1 MKFFIQGES
10 NIKTYRILAILIV
23 ITLILTACGNS
34 AAPAVTPTATVEGP
48 IIVVREQSI
57 EAGTVVIDQARTTIG
72 GWLAVYA
79 QICEGPGPLLGYSA
93 LANGLSRNVVIEVDM
108 LQATQTLHVRLHED
122 TGEVGRFEFPAAD
135 ATIKVAGVPV
145 ASTFQVKN
153 LSLPQNIAVPDA
165 YTVLMG
171 ESCFLPSSITI
182 PAGATIV
189 WMEMGLLD
197 HNAVAAEDGS
207 FQSPLLRKGDSFEH
221 TFSEPGVYPYYCAL
235 HGSRDGKGMAG
246 TIIVTEK

>member
-1 MKFFIQGES
+1 MKLLIQGDR
-10 NIKTYRILAILIV
+10 NIKTYRILAMLMIT
-23 ITLILTACGNS
+23 TLILTACNGR

-57 EAGTVVIDQARTTIG
+57 EAGTVVIDQARTIIS

-79 QICEGPGPLLGYSA
+79 QVCEGPGPLLGYAA
-93 LANGLSRNVVIEVDM
+93 LAGGLSRNVMIEVDM
-108 LQATQTLHVRLHED
+108 AQATQTLHVRLHED

-135 ATIKVAGVPV
+135 ATVKTAGVPV
-145 ASTFQVKN
+145 AAAFQVKN

-165 YTVLMG
+165 NTVLMG
-171 ESCFLPSSITI
+171 ESCFLPNSITI

-207 FQSPLLRKGDSFEH
+207 FQSPLLHNGESFEH
-221 TFSEPGVYPYYCAL
+221 TFYEPGVYPYFCAL

-246 TIIVTEK
+246 IIIVTEN